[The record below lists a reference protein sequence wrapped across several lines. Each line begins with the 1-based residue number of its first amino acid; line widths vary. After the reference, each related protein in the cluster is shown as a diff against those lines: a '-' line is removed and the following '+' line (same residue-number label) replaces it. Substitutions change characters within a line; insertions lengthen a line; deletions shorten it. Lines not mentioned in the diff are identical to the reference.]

1 LKLVKACCK
10 DGILSGLL
18 KLFAVPVPRAVR
30 LTKPFLEL
38 VLPLQL
44 SNFLEVVVVVVVVV
58 VSNPEMAPAA
68 AGDTVAAPPAAA
80 PLDME
85 LVSTCLE
92 GRVVFP

>member
-44 SNFLEVVVVVVVVV
+44 SNFLEVVVVVVV
-58 VSNPEMAPAA
+58 SNPEMAPAA
-68 AGDTVAAPPAAA
+68 AGDTVAARPAAA

-85 LVSTCLE
+85 LVSTCLG

>member
-44 SNFLEVVVVVVVVV
+44 SNFLEVVVVVVVV
-58 VSNPEMAPAA
+58 SNPEMAPAA

-80 PLDME
+80 APLDME
-85 LVSTCLE
+85 LVSTCLG

>member
-44 SNFLEVVVVVVVVV
+44 SNFLEVVVVVVA

-92 GRVVFP
+92 GRDVFP

>member
-44 SNFLEVVVVVVVVV
+44 SNFLEVVVVVVV
-58 VSNPEMAPAA
+58 SNPEMAPAA

>member
-1 LKLVKACCK
+1 
-10 DGILSGLL
+10 LL

-44 SNFLEVVVVVVVVV
+44 SNFLEVVVVVVV
-58 VSNPEMAPAA
+58 SNPEMAPAA
-68 AGDTVAAPPAAA
+68 AGDTVAA

>member
-1 LKLVKACCK
+1 MKLVKACCK

-44 SNFLEVVVVVVVVV
+44 SNFLEVVVVVVV
-58 VSNPEMAPAA
+58 SNPEMAPAA
-68 AGDTVAAPPAAA
+68 AGDTVAARPAAA

-85 LVSTCLE
+85 LVSTCLG

>member
-58 VSNPEMAPAA
+58 SNPEMAPVA

>member
-1 LKLVKACCK
+1 MKLVKACCK

-44 SNFLEVVVVVVVVV
+44 SNFLEVVVVVVA

-68 AGDTVAAPPAAA
+68 AGDTVAAA

-92 GRVVFP
+92 GRDVFP